1 MTVSYFAILSALL
14 IDFCKLA
21 KRILGE
27 CRAYKLNT
35 AKYNCGKS
43 AYRCGCCVK
52 SLVKGDILV
61 LLYVRYGISG
71 L

>member
-43 AYRCGCCVK
+43 AYRCGSYIFC
-52 SLVKGDILV
+52 LIKGDIFILRNIS
-61 LLYVRYGISG
+61 LGIFG